1 MTKNLDTSDRLAAR
15 RARERRHLVARSI
28 AGIAVMVGALLIVGS
43 GFLDLSE
50 RSQLV
55 VALVVSVFYLASLVL
70 EMVVAWRED
79 EYQRSRL
86 LARVMAGFIATMAA
100 VVLVIILVL
109 TNGFD
114 ADQVIFPAVFGQA
127 AFAVVGLN
135 QDRQAKRDA

>member
-1 MTKNLDTSDRLAAR
+1 
-15 RARERRHLVARSI
+15 
-28 AGIAVMVGALLIVGS
+28 MVGALLIVGS